1 MGALRFPPR
10 SIFRRLLLS
19 LLIFNKSQGA
29 CQLISLWA
37 RSDCAYVH
45 DLRAAQHTHTHAT
58 HTYYTPQI
66 HHTHTHMH
74 TRTSYISLHVFLRF
88 REKLC
93 FWATLTGF
101 SFLTPGSR
109 ARSSCS
115 LFISF
120 TGRLPTYLPFIS
132 FIACRLNLRNLVSF
146 FSFVACIVGCLLFN
160 LRSTHA

>member
-19 LLIFNKSQGA
+19 LLIFNKSQGH
-29 CQLISLWA
+29 CQLSSLWA
-37 RSDCAYVH
+37 RSVCAHVH
-45 DLRAAQHTHTHAT
+45 DLRAAQHTHTQHTRNT
-58 HTYYTPQI
+58 HNTDTP
-66 HHTHTHMH
+66 H
-74 TRTSYISLHVFLRF
+74 TRTCTYKLHIYLYMHLRF

-132 FIACRLNLRNLVSF
+132 FIACSVESSQ
-146 FSFVACIVGCLLFN
+146 FSVISLFRCRVCCLLFN